1 MVSGLVVLE
10 VVRVI
15 CSEGGGR
22 GGGGGGGG
30 GGEVQRGGAG
40 TTEEEGGGGVRVGV
54 FDGGPGHGGVLQSEE
69 VETKM
74 IEGEKMKTRREK
86 QEQEKK

>member
-22 GGGGGGGG
+22 RGG
-30 GGEVQRGGAG
+30 GGEVQRGGTGA
-40 TTEEEGGGGVRVGV
+40 TEEEGGGGGRVVKVRVSG
-54 FDGGPGHGGVLQSEE
+54 GGPGHGGVLQDDK
-69 VETKM
+69 VETKVM
-74 IEGEKMKTRREK
+74 IGKRGENREETR
-86 QEQEKK
+86 